1 MLDAVHRLLEWY
13 KAGRRG
19 RYVRSSIS
27 PGFGQPQYVMVI
39 FEVDHDAAT
48 DSRTLGGRS
57 VTVDGDVD
65 DFPDLIRLALGRWE
79 RGEFDKMPRVL
90 SEALHEGR

>member
-1 MLDAVHRLLEWY
+1 M
-13 KAGRRG
+13 K
-19 RYVRSSIS
+19 S
-27 PGFGQPQYVMVI
+27 
-39 FEVDHDAAT
+39 AT